1 MERSESQ
8 GQRERKEIKEKEM
21 ITEKMEGGIVVR
33 RYKGEKV
40 DVERVSKE
48 NRSITMEN
56 SVSVNE
62 VVSESKS
69 EDRKAEERAP

>member
-48 NRSITMEN
+48 NRSIRME
-56 SVSVNE
+56 SSESVNE

-69 EDRKAEERAP
+69 EERKA

>member
-48 NRSITMEN
+48 NRSIRME
-56 SVSVNE
+56 SSESVNE
-62 VVSESKS
+62 VVSESKR
-69 EDRKAEERAP
+69 EERKA